1 VIGTVG
7 AYAALVRDRPAAPWP
22 AEHASAHAAA
32 DAPTGGWRRAT
43 AWTVS
48 EPAPDSSPPQ
58 VLVVDDDPS
67 ILDILGDFVADEL
80 GVDVVRASNGAV
92 ALAAA
97 AARRPDL
104 VLLDLRMPVLDG
116 FEACRRLKADP
127 ATRAIPV
134 VAVSADGNR
143 AAALAGG
150 CDDFVAK
157 PFDLDAIERVVRRWL
172 PAR

>member
-1 VIGTVG
+1 VTGTVD
-7 AYAALVRDRPAAPWP
+7 AYVAFGRGRRAAVWP
-22 AEHASAHAAA
+22 AERAVARVTTE
-32 DAPTGGWRRAT
+32 APTGDWHRAT
-43 AWTVS
+43 AWTAR
-48 EPAPDSSPPQ
+48 EPEPEGPTPR

-80 GVDVVRASNGAV
+80 GADVERASNGAV

-116 FEACRRLKADP
+116 FEACRRLKANP

-134 VAVSADGNR
+134 VAVSADSNR
-143 AAALAGG
+143 AAALACG

-157 PFDLDAIERVVRRWL
+157 PFDLVSIEQVVRHWL
-172 PAR
+172 SGL

>member
-1 VIGTVG
+1 VTGTVDADLAFG
-7 AYAALVRDRPAAPWP
+7 RARRAASRP
-22 AEHASAHAAA
+22 AEHATARARNGSA
-32 DAPTGGWRRAT
+32 RSAT
-43 AWTVS
+43 ASTTQ
-48 EPAPDSSPPQ
+48 EPEVGSPTPR

-67 ILDILGDFVADEL
+67 ILDVLGEFVADEL
-80 GVDVVRASNGAV
+80 GADVERASNGAV
-92 ALAAA
+92 ALAAVL
-97 AARRPDL
+97 ARRPDL

-143 AAALAGG
+143 AAALAVG

-157 PFDLDAIERVVRRWL
+157 PFDLIAIAGVVRRWL
-172 PAR
+172 PGA